1 MSFTFIDLFAGIGGF
16 HAALKNFGG
25 QAVFVS
31 EIDDAAR
38 TVYQKNWIKH
48 NELIISGDIKP
59 LTEGEIVDVPKH
71 NVLTGGFPCQP
82 FSKSGNQRGVNE
94 ARGTLFFNILKIIES
109 KKPDLVLLE
118 NVRNLVGPK
127 HLSDYKKMIKL
138 LRQLGYVVSTQ
149 PTIISPHEIP
159 EEYGGSPQHR
169 ERVFI
174 GAIKMKN
181 TDSKL
186 SSNLGPLIKRKP
198 FPEIKDWD
206 LQQFLDRKLEKSK
219 DVNVQKSLSISQLQA
234 LDAWNDF
241 LKMYRKINRQN
252 LPGFPLWGEFWQPRN
267 KFIVARSTPAWK
279 KTFIDNNNIF
289 YMNNKTWINSW
300 RRTYN
305 FESFIPSYKKFEWQA
320 KDEND
325 IYNCLIQFRPSGIRV
340 KTPNYVP
347 AFVALTQTPVLGWEK
362 RSLNI
367 AEAKL
372 LQGFPES
379 FTFGNQNE
387 TASFKQIGNAV
398 HSGVAGLV
406 FRALLKRAQNLEQPW
421 ASSIDT
427 SKMSLDNVPLA
438 DENTL
443 F

>member
-138 LRQLGYVVSTQ
+138 LRELGYVVSTQ

-234 LDAWNDF
+234 LDDWNDF

-347 AFVALTQTPVLGWEK
+347 AFVALTQTPVLGWKK